1 MIFDM
6 FDYEF
11 LKLCGLCRYMPVGL
25 QKRYDAPFLSRSVIS
40 NLREHGLVKT
50 QSDRLSYKLTF
61 EGRKI
66 LAEMGYNFPDD
77 TRMDL
82 KRPAYK
88 RKLKNA
94 LWNICL

>member
-40 NLREHGLVKT
+40 NLQEYG
-50 QSDRLSYKLTF
+50 F
-61 EGRKI
+61 MKI
-66 LAEMGYNFPDD
+66 SVWIRDMVLEIKHILRAHPSEELWMHTNPENRSKKFP
-77 TRMDL
+77 TE
-82 KRPAYK
+82 
-88 RKLKNA
+88 
-94 LWNICL
+94 